1 MREKFSSKIH
11 TPSPIQNWFSL
22 QQDRELAFPKNKIEQ
37 IISLALEYE
46 KISSELR
53 KIEKQVFT

>member
-1 MREKFSSKIH
+1 MREKSYSTIH
-11 TPSPIQNWFSL
+11 TPSPIQNWFSF
-22 QQDRELAFPKNKIEQ
+22 QQDRVLAFPKNKIEQ

-46 KISSELR
+46 RISSELR